1 MSTIPFTLLPII
13 RFILLKKV
21 GIKTVV
27 KKKTP
32 FLTPRHKKA
41 RLEFALAHKDWSAD
55 DWRQVVWTDKTKIN
69 RLGSDGGGNGC
80 GKSQGK
86 ASSVRVVSGAVKS
99 GGVSV
104 MIQGCRM

>member
-1 MSTIPFTLLPII
+1 M
-13 RFILLKKV
+13 
-21 GIKTVV
+21 V
-27 KKKTP
+27 KKNTP